1 MRVEVCLLAAFA
13 EHALCKRPVASS
25 CKRSFLLGECK
36 ET

>member
-1 MRVEVCLLAAFA
+1 MRDEIRLLTAFL
-13 EHALCKRPVASS
+13 EHASCARPVASS